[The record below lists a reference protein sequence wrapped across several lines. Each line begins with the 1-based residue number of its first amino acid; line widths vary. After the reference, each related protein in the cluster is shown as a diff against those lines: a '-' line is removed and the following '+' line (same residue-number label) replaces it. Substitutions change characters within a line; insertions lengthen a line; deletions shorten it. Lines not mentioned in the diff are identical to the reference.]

1 MYLTNFDEFYAA
13 SEQLFRASPSKARLL
28 RLSFLPSRKRTLQ
41 SSMSDA

>member
-28 RLSFLPSRKRTLQ
+28 RLLFLPSRK
-41 SSMSDA
+41 